1 MRIVRVL
8 VVGIILIFTVS
19 LGWWVSQPVVIGV
32 SRGINASV
40 TDARGRTAMTAIEYG
55 SYAWGPLIDVFILL
69 WMITSA
75 GKRDVESELYG

>member
-8 VVGIILIFTVS
+8 VTGTILIFMVS
-19 LGWWVSQPVVIGV
+19 VGWWISQPVVIGF
-32 SRGINASV
+32 SRAINASI
-40 TDARGRTAMTAIEYG
+40 TEAGGRTAMTAIEYT
-55 SYAWGPLIDVFILL
+55 SYAWGPVLIIFIVL